1 MKAGATLT
9 TDRLVLRHWRPEA
22 DGEVFHRLNSDER
35 TMRFFPFRRD
45 RAQSDALLT
54 RIGEMIAQDGYGWCA
69 FALRGEDKVIGFGG
83 LARVHDLACAPA
95 TEIGWRLLPEYWR
108 KGYASEAGSALLAH
122 GFNDLGL
129 DEIVSFAV
137 HDNHASTG
145 VMRRIGMVAE
155 PDRDF
160 DHPRVPDT
168 HPELKR
174 HAFYRIT
181 REQWLSRQAAG

>member
-35 TMRFFPFRRD
+35 VMHFFPFRRD
-45 RAQSDALLT
+45 RAESDAMMT
-54 RIGEMIAQDGYGWCA
+54 RIGEMIARDGYGWCA
-69 FALRGEDKVIGFGG
+69 FTLRGDGTVIGFGG
-83 LARVHDLACAPA
+83 LARVHDLPCAPA
-95 TEIGWRLLPEYWR
+95 TEIGWRLLPEHWR
-108 KGYASEAGSALLAH
+108 KGYASEAGAALLAYA
-122 GFNDLGL
+122 FSELGL
-129 DEIVSFAV
+129 EDVVSFAV

-168 HPELKR
+168 RPELKR

-181 REQWLSRQAAG
+181 RAQWGSRQPG

>member
-1 MKAGATLT
+1 MPARPV
-9 TDRLVLRHWRPEA
+9 RLFWPM
-22 DGEVFHRLNSDER
+22 DS
-35 TMRFFPFRRD
+35 T
-45 RAQSDALLT
+45 
-54 RIGEMIAQDGYGWCA
+54 
-69 FALRGEDKVIGFGG
+69 
-83 LARVHDLACAPA
+83 
-95 TEIGWRLLPEYWR
+95 
-108 KGYASEAGSALLAH
+108 
-122 GFNDLGL
+122 
-129 DEIVSFAV
+129 IVSFAV

-181 REQWLSRQAAG
+181 REQWLSRQVAG